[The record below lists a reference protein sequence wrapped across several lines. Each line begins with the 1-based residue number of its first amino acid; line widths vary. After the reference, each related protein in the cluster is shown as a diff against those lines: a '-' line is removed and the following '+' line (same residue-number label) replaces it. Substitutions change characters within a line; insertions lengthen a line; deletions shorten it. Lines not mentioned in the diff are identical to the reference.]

1 MIMALIVTHNENNLR
16 QAKQEVEAAAHIKPN
31 GIWRKTGYIDSCL
44 EIITKCELIDQ
55 RKVNQNSKSESFRR
69 KTSKFNEC
77 EY

>member
-55 RKVNQNSKSESFRR
+55 RKVNHNSKSESFRR
-69 KTSKFNEC
+69 KTSKFNEN

>member
-55 RKVNQNSKSESFRR
+55 RKVN
-69 KTSKFNEC
+69 
-77 EY
+77 